1 LKQNK
6 RYNKTNESQTS
17 SQKKN
22 TEIPNNDY
30 FASQFM
36 ANTFDEKEERMLQ
49 NSILNKKRN
58 SMGSKSIYTRKD
70 IHI

>member
-1 LKQNK
+1 
-6 RYNKTNESQTS
+6 
-17 SQKKN
+17 
-22 TEIPNNDY
+22 
-30 FASQFM
+30 M

-49 NSILNKKRN
+49 DSILNKKRN